1 MDRRKF
7 LGVGLAAFAVMM
19 APTTDIE
26 AVDFRAT
33 KPAAWESEKTA
44 DGIIALYG
52 KKGTEN
58 AVKAAGIAKGGST
71 AGKMIDSDAKNFSF
85 KAPKLAENGGS
96 IPITIKSK
104 LDLESVAFFQDAN
117 PRCLSTVFTIPVGA
131 IIEYDF
137 RVKMRQT
144 APVMVVGK
152 VRGKDEYH
160 FSRKEIDVSIGGCGG

>member
-7 LGVGLAAFAVMM
+7 LGVGLAAFAAIVAPGTDLM
-19 APTTDIE
+19 AI
-26 AVDFRAT
+26 DFRAE
-33 KPAAWESEKTA
+33 KPAAWEAEKTA
-44 DGIIALYG
+44 EGIKALYG
-52 KKGTEN
+52 SSATVTDK
-58 AVKAAGIAKGGST
+58 ISL
-71 AGKMIDSDAKNFSF
+71 

-117 PRCLSTVFTIPVGA
+117 PRCLSCVFSVPAGA

-144 APVMVVGK
+144 AFVTVVGK
-152 VRGKDEYH
+152 ERGTGKIYQT
-160 FSRKEIDVSIGGCGG
+160 KPIEIDVSIGGCGG